1 MATIAVM
8 AMTIKVDAVKLLVPA
23 DADLSLSNNT
33 TLAPTTLEGI
43 VEDKWSLETTVT
55 VTTAPETT
63 VPETTVTVTTAP
75 ETTAPET
82 TTSETTTATETTV
95 PEPFIPVTTSETTVS
110 VTTVTE
116 ATVTETTVTE
126 TTSPETTAPETT
138 TPETTTV
145 TETTVPEPF
154 IPEQPETPDN
164 PVTGQNWGP
173 TAIAVGIIAGVLM
186 TLYFLLFSN
195 KEEKYKK
202 L

>member
-1 MATIAVM
+1 MKRAISMITMAAIAVM

-63 VPETTVTVTTAP
+63 VPETTVT
-75 ETTAPET
+75 
-82 TTSETTTATETTV
+82 
-95 PEPFIPVTTSETTVS
+95 
-110 VTTVTE
+110 
-116 ATVTETTVTE
+116 E

-138 TPETTTV
+138 TPETTTG